1 MTAIKLY
8 LELAKARLSS
18 LVLLTTLV
26 GAVLGSQEGI
36 WSWRLLWTMFGTG
49 LAAGG
54 ANALNQ
60 WLEREPDARMERTR
74 HRPLPAGRLQPRL
87 ALFWGLTT
95 AAGGVIILAW
105 RINLLAAALALSVV
119 LLYTLVY
126 TPLKRRSSLS
136 TLVGAVCGA
145 IPPLIGWAASA
156 GRLEL
161 GAWLLGAIL
170 FVWQMP
176 HFFALG
182 WLYRQDYARGGFKML
197 PVVDRQG
204 DLTCR
209 VLLMFA
215 MVLLPLSLTVTLAG
229 VAGPVFALGSALL
242 SLAWLAMG
250 FRMFRQRTDIN
261 ARRVFLGSLL
271 YLPLVLG
278 LMVADRGTGSGTP
291 ALAAKQD
298 MSSAATSLLQV
309 SNPDE

>member
-1 MTAIKLY
+1 MALLKIY
-8 LELAKARLSS
+8 FELAKARLSS

-26 GAVLGSQEGI
+26 GMILAVQESI
-36 WSWRLLWTMFGTG
+36 WSWRLLWTMVGTG

-60 WLEREPDARMERTR
+60 WLERETDARMQRTR
-74 HRPLPAGRLQPRL
+74 RRPLPAGLLSPRH
-87 ALFWGLTT
+87 ALLWGLAT
-95 AAGGVIILAW
+95 AAAGVSILAW
-105 RINLLAAALALSVV
+105 QVNLLAASLALSVV
-119 LLYTLVY
+119 LLYTLIY

-145 IPPLIGWAASA
+145 IPPLIGWAAGT

-182 WLYRQDYARGGFKML
+182 WLYRRDYARGGFKLL
-197 PVVDRQG
+197 PVVDPRG

-209 VLLMFA
+209 VLVMFA
-215 MVLLPLSLTVTLAG
+215 MVLVPLSLTVTLAG
-229 VAGPVFALGSALL
+229 VAGPLFAFGSALL
-242 SLAWLAMG
+242 GMVWLATG
-250 FRMFRQRTDIN
+250 IRLFRQRTDAN

-278 LMVADRGTGSGTP
+278 LMVVDRGSGSSTP
-291 ALAAKQD
+291 ALAAPAD
-298 MSSAATSLLQV
+298 TSLKATTV
-309 SNPDE
+309 VKVNNPDE